1 MRAPQPGCTS
11 TNWTDFRECTT
22 STLPLFSGLL
32 FDSLCSLQRDL
43 SQLYEDAVRMGTGA
57 RAGEQASAAEVMNR
71 AQRLLLSTGG
81 FDVEAAAREAQLL
94 QLKVCECV
102 CVW

>member
-1 MRAPQPGCTS
+1 
-11 TNWTDFRECTT
+11 
-22 STLPLFSGLL
+22 
-32 FDSLCSLQRDL
+32 
-43 SQLYEDAVRMGTGA
+43 MGTGA